1 VTDGATRKVAQVAEE
16 YYDSDAADRFYATI
30 WGGED
35 IHIGIYESP
44 SEPIQ
49 RASRRTVERLAQ
61 VLSPEPGARILDLGA
76 GYGGA
81 ARYLVDAYDCRVDCL
96 NISEVQNR
104 RNQQLTAALGMSHAI
119 EVIHASFEDIPRPDG
134 CYDAVWSQDAFLHS
148 GARRRVLAEVER
160 VLRPGGSLIF
170 TDPMRADD
178 CPEGVLGSILER
190 IHLSDLGSF
199 AWYREEARKLGFV
212 EVRTIALTE
221 QLVRHYSRVREEL
234 ASRYDA
240 MVRLSHKDYVDRM
253 LTGLSH
259 WIDGGKRGHLAWG
272 ILHFRAP

>member
-1 VTDGATRKVAQVAEE
+1 
-16 YYDSDAADRFYATI
+16 
-30 WGGED
+30 
-35 IHIGIYESP
+35 
-44 SEPIQ
+44 
-49 RASRRTVERLAQ
+49 
-61 VLSPEPGARILDLGA
+61 
-76 GYGGA
+76 
-81 ARYLVDAYDCRVDCL
+81 
-96 NISEVQNR
+96 
-104 RNQQLTAALGMSHAI
+104 
-119 EVIHASFEDIPRPDG
+119 
-134 CYDAVWSQDAFLHS
+134 
-148 GARRRVLAEVER
+148 VLAEVER

-170 TDPMRADD
+170 TDPKQADD

-212 EVRTIALTE
+212 EVRTIVLTE